1 MKGAAPSKDATPP
14 TDPAPTKNARAA
26 APSEGPAEAGA
37 PTGTDVPAGS
47 QPAGASADRRGTDRR
62 APAPPTV
69 GKIPRVR
76 PGSRTENLIAAFLFA
91 ILVGCAGIW
100 LEHNRCP
107 GALRMAAT
115 AAAPLAVAAAV
126 PIAGLL
132 AMVDRHADRD
142 RKIRRGI
149 LFAFWAGTASLSI
162 ATAWLMSAN
171 ERGEVETFNRTCVV
185 ARRETVPAP
194 DAGVRDWI
202 LVLRCADQMSLVRV
216 DVDRKK
222 WWAHEPGA
230 PVEAQLARGSL
241 GFEWVLDVPAL
252 GPPIR
257 HLP

>member
-1 MKGAAPSKDATPP
+1 MKGAAPSQDATPP
-14 TDPAPTKNARAA
+14 TDPAPTKNVPAA
-26 APSEGPAEAGA
+26 TPSEGPAGS
-37 PTGTDVPAGS
+37 GVQAGS
-47 QPAGASADRRGTDRR
+47 ETKGGSGDRRDPETRRDRR
-62 APAPPTV
+62 ASPPPTV

-149 LFAFWAGTASLSI
+149 LFAFWAGAASLSI

-185 ARRETVPAP
+185 ARREPVPAP

>member
-1 MKGAAPSKDATPP
+1 MKEEAPSKDAPPP
-14 TDPAPTKNARAA
+14 TDTTAKATPA
-26 APSEGPAEAGA
+26 APSGPVPGA
-37 PTGTDVPAGS
+37 APAKEPS
-47 QPAGASADRRGTDRR
+47 LERRASDRRT
-62 APAPPTV
+62 PAPPSV
-69 GKIPRVR
+69 RKIPRVR
-76 PGSRTENLIAAFLFA
+76 PGTRTENLIAAFLFA

-126 PIAGLL
+126 PIAGVL
-132 AMVDRHADRD
+132 AMLDRTADRD

-149 LFAFWAGTASLSI
+149 LFAFWAGAASLSL
-162 ATAWLMSAN
+162 ATAWLLAAN
-171 ERGEVETFNRTCVV
+171 ERSGVETFSRTCLV

-202 LVLRCADQMSLVRV
+202 LVLRCSDRMSLVRV

-230 PVEAQLARGSL
+230 PVEARLARGSH
-241 GFEWVLDVPAL
+241 GFEWVLDIPDL